1 MIRSAF
7 ATLFV
12 LSLAGCG
19 GEAPDATATAAA
31 AGSGAMTEAEC
42 TLLTERA
49 RDQAISA
56 APADQQA
63 QMREFFTSGMATTIA
78 DCTEGGIYDREAYD
92 CVSKVPAG
100 SAESHACIVAAN
112 QR

>member
-1 MIRSAF
+1 MIRAAF

-19 GEAPDATATAAA
+19 GDAPDATA
-31 AGSGAMTEAEC
+31 AGSGGMTEAEC
-42 TLLTERA
+42 TLLAERA
-49 RDQAISA
+49 RDQAVSDTPEPQREA
-56 APADQQA
+56 V
-63 QMREFFTSGMATTIA
+63 REFFTSGMAATITS
-78 DCTEGGIYDREAYD
+78 CTEGGIYDREAYD